1 MTASV
6 FVTVSVAVKAHEDY
20 GTSYKGKHLIG
31 PGKSFQ
37 GLVYCYH
44 GRKHGY
50 AHADMVLEKELK
62 VLYFDGQVTGEEC
75 HTGPDLSFRD
85 LGVVLQ

>member
-1 MTASV
+1 MEPLTR
-6 FVTVSVAVKAHEDY
+6 
-20 GTSYKGKHLIG
+20 GKHLTG

-62 VLYFDGQVTGEEC
+62 VLYFDGQATGEEC